1 MQKLLSWL
9 DKNILV
15 ILAGFFLVFIPL
27 YPKWPMFDILPGYN
41 VRVRLEDFLILF
53 TNFILLIQVLRRKI
67 NLTKAPLFK
76 PILIYISIGLL
87 STLSAIFITKTI
99 FPEYLQ
105 LAKVFLHW
113 FRRIEYFSLFFIFFF
128 AFNPKK
134 HLKPFLALISLAV
147 LGVSIYGFGQK
158 YLYWPAYSTMNREF
172 SKGVALYLTEH
183 ARVLSTFGGHFDLAA
198 YIMLTLIPITII
210 GFLHPKKL
218 VRLFCLLLG
227 LTEYWIMILSASRTS
242 WLAFIGGVSLAFI
255 VLFKKKKF
263 FWVLS
268 RWMSVIVLSTLIMVS
283 FGELSERFSHILK
296 LDGVKEIVLKPFRS
310 PPSNGLAMR
319 TDMTLEE
326 QLSIVATNSD
336 IPPSTVSPR
345 KIKPDD
351 VYDNTYENLQAYL
364 ATTSGE
370 VINVDYSDNALKY
383 GLSAGIRLDVLWP
396 NAIKALKINPF
407 FGTGYSTLVKA
418 NVWEFTT
425 AESTDNDYLRLL
437 GETGFLG
444 FISFLAILFI
454 TLKLTLKAFLITKDP
469 IHIAIYAGA
478 IGLTLG
484 LMANAFYIDV
494 FEASKVAYSFWS
506 FIGIVL
512 SLAVYETQKT

>member
-1 MQKLLSWL
+1 MKKLLNWL
-9 DKNILV
+9 DQNLLT
-15 ILAGFFLVFIPL
+15 ILAGLFLVFIPL

-53 TNFILLIQVLRRKI
+53 TNLYLVSLILRKKI

-76 PILIYISIGLL
+76 PIIIYSVIGLL

-105 LAKVFLHW
+105 VAKVFLHW
-113 FRRIEYFSLFFIFFF
+113 FRRLEYFSLFFIFFF

-134 HLKPFLALISLAV
+134 HLKPFLSLIALAV
-147 LGVSIYGFGQK
+147 VGVSVYGFGQK

-198 YIMLTLIPITII
+198 YLMLTLIPITII
-210 GFLHPKKL
+210 GFLHPKKIIRWL
-218 VRLFCLLLG
+218 CLG
-227 LTEYWIMILSASRTS
+227 LGLLEYWLMILSASRTS
-242 WLAFIGGVSLAFI
+242 WLAFMGGVSIAFL

-268 RWMSVIVLSTLIMVS
+268 RWLGVMAITTLIMMS
-283 FGELSERFSHILK
+283 FGDLSERFSHILK
-296 LDGVKEIVLKPFRS
+296 LDGVKNTLLKPFRA
-310 PPSNGLAMR
+310 PPSNGIAMR
-319 TDMTLEE
+319 TDLTPEQ
-326 QLSIVATNSD
+326 QLSIVATDTD
-336 IPPSTVSPR
+336 IPPSTTSP
-345 KIKPDD
+345 KKLKPAD
-351 VYDNTYENLQAYL
+351 VYDDTYENLQAYL

-370 VINVDYSDNALKY
+370 VVNVDYSDNALKY

-396 NAIKALKINPF
+396 NALKALKTNPF
-407 FGTGYSTLVKA
+407 LGTGYSTLVKA

-437 GETGFLG
+437 GETGILG
-444 FISFLAILFI
+444 FISFIAILLI
-454 TLKLTLKAFLITKDP
+454 TLKHIFKAFLITQNQVNL
-469 IHIAIYAGA
+469 AIYAGA

-506 FIGIVL
+506 FIGIIL
-512 SLAVYETQKT
+512 SLVVYETKKT

>member
-1 MQKLLSWL
+1 MRNFLNWL
-9 DKNILV
+9 DKNLLTIM
-15 ILAGFFLVFIPL
+15 AGFFLVFIPL

-53 TNFILLIQVLRRKI
+53 ANLVLLIQVIRKKI
-67 NLTKAPLFK
+67 NLKKVPLLK
-76 PILIYISIGLL
+76 PIFIYVIIGLL

-99 FPEYLQ
+99 YPEYIQ
-105 LAKVFLHW
+105 VAKVFLHW

-134 HLKPFLALISLAV
+134 HLKPFLGLASLAV

-172 SKGVALYLTEH
+172 SKGIALYLTEH

-198 YIMLTLIPITII
+198 YIMLTLIPITVI
-210 GFLHPKKL
+210 GFLHPKKI
-218 VRLFCLLLG
+218 VRFLCLFLG
-227 LTEYWIMILSASRTS
+227 LAEYWIMILSASRTS
-242 WLAFIGGVSLAFI
+242 WLAFMGGVSIAFL

-268 RWMSVIVLSTLIMVS
+268 RWLSVIVISTLIMLS

-296 LDGVKEIVLKPFRS
+296 LDGIKQTLLRPFRS
-310 PPSNGLAMR
+310 PPKNGIAMR
-319 TDMTLEE
+319 TDLTFEE

-336 IPPSTVSPR
+336 IPPSSTSP
-345 KIKPDD
+345 KLKKPAD
-351 VYDNTYENLQAYL
+351 VYDNTYENLQQYL

-370 VINVDYSDNALKY
+370 IVNVDYSQNALKY

-407 FGTGYSTLVKA
+407 LGTGYSTLVKS

-437 GETGFLG
+437 GETGILG

-454 TLKLTLKAFLITKDP
+454 VLKYIFKAFLVTKDP
-469 IHIAIYAGA
+469 LHLALYAGA

-506 FIGIVL
+506 FIGIII
-512 SLAVYETQKT
+512 SLAVYETKKS